1 MAITSVN
8 AYYNTTT
15 SPVGQS
21 TKESKSELDFND
33 LLKIIVTQLSQQDP
47 EKAASTTDLVNQYM
61 GIANLQASTTVKT
74 SAEETSLQ
82 SRQNYAVNL
91 INKKVTVL
99 DSNNSNAPVTGIV
112 ESSRIV
118 DKTVYISI
126 GGNEYDA
133 SQIQNYLQ

>member
-1 MAITSVN
+1 MPVTSVN
-8 AYYNTTT
+8 SYYSTTT

-21 TKESKSELDFND
+21 TKSSNSELYFND
-33 LLKIIVTQLSQQDP
+33 LLKIIVTQLGQQDP

-74 SAEETSLQ
+74 SAEETARQ

-91 INKKVTVL
+91 IGKKITILDNNNAPLTGVVEGSRILDKSVLVTV
-99 DSNNSNAPVTGIV
+99 
-112 ESSRIV
+112 
-118 DKTVYISI
+118 